1 MSSFLQNIFANFG
14 KAMLNR
20 QREVNTKMKHRWRA
34 KQIKIVTEEGNFIY
48 KSVELG
54 YILKISTVN
63 YISFNMFK
71 K

>member
-1 MSSFLQNIFANFG
+1 
-14 KAMLNR
+14 MLNR